1 VSERK
6 KSLLIVDDNPVDREA
21 VVRLLGNTFEII
33 EADGLHRGLSLFE
46 QVEPSCVLLDYLL
59 PDSNGTEA
67 LSAFV
72 ERRAAVVLLTG
83 QGNELVAVEAMKL
96 GAQDYLAK
104 KALSRENLIRAIQGA
119 IERRTLNTALQQSRA
134 YSRALLEAIP
144 DIICRLSAD
153 GEYIDYIVG
162 NNSIPPSPELNV
174 VGRTLGEVGPEAA
187 ALTLQRGLQE
197 LFAESEARTEPKARA
212 AQFSV
217 IAADGQQRSYDVRM
231 ARSAENEAIAILR
244 DVTEQR
250 DLEEKLRAGQRLQAV
265 GLLAGGIS
273 HDFNNIL
280 TVIQS
285 YAAFW
290 LDQLKEADPA
300 YADVRTILDAAER
313 AAGLTRQ
320 LLAFS
325 RQQVQQLASL
335 SLNDFIQ
342 GLLPMLQR
350 LIGEATQIK
359 AALAKDLWLVEA
371 DASQI
376 EQVLLN
382 LAINARDAM
391 PEGGTLTLET
401 ANVQV
406 GGEYAGAKDV
416 EVPPGE
422 YVLIAVT
429 DTGTGMDEPTRL
441 HLFEPFYTTKGA
453 GKGTGLGL
461 STAYGIITQSH
472 GFIEVYSEPNHGSTF
487 KIYLP
492 KTSRQRASR
501 VVPVRTATSSGSE
514 TILLVEDDE
523 DVRAAAVR
531 ILEKGG
537 YQLIVAESGD
547 EALRLFHESD
557 TRSRVQ
563 LLLTDVVMP
572 NMLGPKLVEHLRQTA
587 PALPVLYMSGY
598 TEGSGV
604 HQRVAG
610 ERTLY
615 LQKPFSRQNMLA
627 AVRQALDQPANEAL

>member
-1 VSERK
+1 MSEQK
-6 KSLLIVDDNPVDREA
+6 PSLLIVDDNPVDREA
-21 VVRLLGNTFEII
+21 VMRLLGSTFEIV
-33 EADGLHRGLSLFE
+33 EADSLSRGLILFD
-46 QVEPSCVLLDYLL
+46 QVDPACVLLDYLL
-59 PDSNGTEA
+59 PDSEGNGA
-67 LSAFV
+67 LIAFV
-72 ERRAAVVLLTG
+72 DRRAAVVLLTG

-104 KALSRENLIRAIQGA
+104 KALSRENLVRAIQGA
-119 IERRTLNTALQQSRA
+119 IERRTLNTALRQSRA

-144 DIICRLSAD
+144 DIICRFTPE
-153 GEYIDYIVG
+153 GKYIDYIVG
-162 NNSIPPSPELNV
+162 NNAIPPSPELNV
-174 VGRTLGEVGPEAA
+174 VGRALGEVGPEAA
-187 ALTLQRGLQE
+187 AVTLQQGLQE
-197 LFAESEARTEPKARA
+197 LFSASTAQSASKARA
-212 AQFSV
+212 AQFRV
-217 IAADGQQRSYDVRM
+217 MAADGQQRSYDVRM
-231 ARSAENEAIAILR
+231 ARSAENEAIAVLR
-244 DVTEQR
+244 DVTEQHE
-250 DLEEKLRAGQRLQAV
+250 LEEKLRAGQRLQAV

-280 TVIQS
+280 SVIQS

-300 YADVRTILDAAER
+300 YADVKTICDAAER

-325 RQQVQQLASL
+325 RQQVQQLASH
-335 SLNDFIQ
+335 SINDLIQ

-359 AALAKDLWLVEA
+359 AALANDLWLVEA

-391 PEGGTLTLET
+391 PDGGTLTLET

-406 GGEYAGAKDV
+406 GGECSSAQDV
-416 EVPPGE
+416 EVPPGD

-441 HLFEPFYTTKGA
+441 HLFEPFYTTKGT

-461 STAYGIITQSH
+461 STVYGIIKQSQ
-472 GFIEVYSEPNHGSTF
+472 GFIWVYSEPNHGSTF

-492 KTSRQRASR
+492 KTSRRRASL
-501 VVPVRTATSSGSE
+501 VVPARPATSSGSE

-531 ILEKGG
+531 ILERGG
-537 YQLIVAESGD
+537 YQLIVARSGD
-547 EALRLFHESD
+547 EAVRLFHEGD
-557 TRSRVQ
+557 TRSQVQ

-587 PALPVLYMSGY
+587 PDLPVLYMSGY

-604 HQRVAG
+604 HQRLAG
-610 ERTLY
+610 DRTRY
-615 LQKPFSRQNMLA
+615 LQKPFSPQNMLT
-627 AVRQALDQPANEAL
+627 AVRQALDQPANEPL

>member
-1 VSERK
+1 MSEQK
-6 KSLLIVDDNPVDREA
+6 PSLLIVDDNPVDREA
-21 VVRLLGNTFEII
+21 VMRLLGNTFEIV
-33 EADGLHRGLSLFE
+33 EADGLSRGLSLFD
-46 QVEPSCVLLDYLL
+46 QVDPDCVLLDYLL
-59 PDSNGTEA
+59 PDSTGTEA

-144 DIICRLSAD
+144 DIICRFSPE
-153 GEYIDYIVG
+153 GKYIDYIVG
-162 NNSIPPSPELNV
+162 NNAIPPSPELNV
-174 VGRTLGEVGPEAA
+174 VGRALGEVGPEAA

-197 LFAESEARTEPKARA
+197 LFTESEARTEPKARA
-212 AQFSV
+212 AQFRV
-217 IAADGQQRSYDVRM
+217 MAADGQQRSYDVRM

-250 DLEEKLRAGQRLQAV
+250 ELEEKLRAGQRLQAV

-290 LDQLKEADPA
+290 LDQLKETDPA
-300 YADVRTILDAAER
+300 YADVRTICDAAER

-335 SLNDFIQ
+335 SLNDLVQ

-359 AALAKDLWLVEA
+359 AALAEDLWLVEA

-391 PEGGTLTLET
+391 PDGGTLTLET
-401 ANVQV
+401 ANIHV
-406 GGEYAGAKDV
+406 GGEYSSTKDV

-441 HLFEPFYTTKGA
+441 HLFEPFYTTKGP

-461 STAYGIITQSH
+461 STVYGIITQSH
-472 GFIEVYSEPNHGSTF
+472 GFIWVYSEPNHGSTF

-492 KTSRQRASR
+492 KTSRQRASLAVPAR
-501 VVPVRTATSSGSE
+501 VASESGSE

-531 ILEKGG
+531 ILERGG
-537 YQLIVAESGD
+537 YQLIVAGSGD
-547 EALRLFHESD
+547 EALRLFYEGD

-572 NMLGPKLVEHLRQTA
+572 NMLGPKLAERLRQTS
-587 PALPVLYMSGY
+587 PDLPVLYMSGY
-598 TEGSGV
+598 TDGSGV

-610 ERTLY
+610 DRTLY
-615 LQKPFSRQNMLA
+615 LQKPFSPQNMLA